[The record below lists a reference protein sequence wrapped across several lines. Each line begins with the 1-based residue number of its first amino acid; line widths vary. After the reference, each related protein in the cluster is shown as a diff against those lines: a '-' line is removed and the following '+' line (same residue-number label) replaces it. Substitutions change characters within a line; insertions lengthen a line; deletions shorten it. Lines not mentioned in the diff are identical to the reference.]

1 LHPNS
6 AYLIETVMMPGA
18 AFGRLA
24 DAACHFGA
32 LSPSHSDETRNAS
45 EPIGLDNPIRLFNP

>member
-1 LHPNS
+1 
-6 AYLIETVMMPGA
+6 MMPGA

-32 LSPSHSDETRNAS
+32 LSPSHSDETSNAS
-45 EPIGLDNPIRLFNP
+45 EPIGLDANSLSSHP